1 MTRVAALYDIHAN
14 LPALEAVLA
23 DLEAVDVVLV
33 GGDVVWGPWPR
44 ETMDLLLSLPGDVRF
59 IMGNA
64 DRDVF
69 DRVDGSWK
77 ASNDWC
83 ADRLTDEQLSFL
95 RSWPASLSFDG
106 VLYCHG
112 SPRSDEEPITTG
124 TPDDRVREMCD
135 GVAEDVVVFGHTHA
149 QFERTVGRY
158 RLVNPGSVGN
168 PFGEPGA
175 YWAVLDGGVD
185 LRFAPYDVAAAA
197 DRIRASGFPDAEM
210 QAATIERP
218 SPTATAAKL
227 FG

>member
-1 MTRVAALYDIHAN
+1 MPRVAALYDVHAN

-23 DLEAVDVVLV
+23 EVADVDVVV
-33 GGDVVWGPWPR
+33 IGGDVVWGPWPR
-44 ETMDLLLSLPGDVRF
+44 ETMELLLSLPGDVRF

-69 DRVDGSWK
+69 GRAGGSWK

-83 ADRLTDEQLSFL
+83 ADRLTAEHLDFL
-95 RSWPASLSFDG
+95 RTRPSNLVIDG

-112 SPRSDEEPITTG
+112 SPRSDEEPITTA
-124 TPDDRVREMCD
+124 TPDDRVREMVD
-135 GVAEDVVVFGHTHA
+135 GVREDVVVFGHTHA
-149 QFERTVGRY
+149 QFERRVDRW

-175 YWAVLDGGVD
+175 YWAVIGRDVE
-185 LRFAPYDVAAAA
+185 LRFTAYDTAATAE
-197 DRIRASGFPDAEM
+197 RVRASGFPNAEM
-210 QAATIERP
+210 QAAMIERP
-218 SPTATAAKL
+218 SPASMAAKL